1 MAKMADTEAREIIER
16 MGGTAIADTVM
27 LRQRIEELKADHD
40 KDPWEDTAH
49 QIKRLEGRLA
59 KRELEAAAL
68 AVAVSMFPGGT
79 RVTHDINKAW
89 EFVCASY
96 EGMDFTPFMSDWSD
110 EDIFA
115 FVATHHVDGLD
126 AFRKKG
132 K

>member
-1 MAKMADTEAREIIER
+1 MAKMTDTEAREIIER

-27 LRQRIEELKADHD
+27 LKQRITELDADHA

-49 QIKRLEGRLA
+49 QIKRLKGRLE

-68 AVAVSMFPGGT
+68 AVAASMFPDGT
-79 RVTHDINKAW
+79 RATHYIDKAW
-89 EFVCASY
+89 KFVVESY
-96 EGMDFTPFMSDWSD
+96 DGMDYSPVRAEWTDV
-110 EDIFA
+110 DIFA